1 MNLKRIFLYLLI
13 TSVTLSALIGIG
25 VILFGEF
32 GELETKVLLTA
43 MTVTVTSILGLACG
57 AYLETKRGHLM
68 PFVGI
73 ACAVVSAGM
82 WMFTIWAWQNNN
94 DTFVKFLLTATL
106 LAIACSHLSL
116 ISLARLD
123 RRFAWSR
130 YAAHAAVWI
139 LSAILLY
146 LIWFTPESNGDL
158 IGRVIGTL
166 AVIIAALTVVTP
178 VFHKLSRVEGPT
190 EIDTI
195 NIEIDQL
202 RARIDELEQR
212 KAEITPAAGE

>member
-13 TSVTLSALIGIG
+13 ASVTLSALIGIG

-57 AYLETKRGHLM
+57 AYLETKRGRLM

-106 LAIACSHLSL
+106 LAVACSHLSL

-130 YAAHAAVWI
+130 YAAHATVWI

-190 EIDTI
+190 EIDSI

-212 KAEITPAAGE
+212 KAEITHAAGE